1 MYRDN
6 MLVLL
11 ETKHH
16 VVVAAWQELAD
27 CVAVHLVTHLPT
39 WSTWWT
45 GGHDVDGGDD
55 IDEDQNDQPSPDDQH
70 GDHDDHDKVEH

>member
-6 MLVLL
+6 MLVLF

-27 CVAVHLVTHLPT
+27 CVAVHLVTHLPI
-39 WSTWWT
+39 WSTWWSQC
-45 GGHDVDGGDD
+45 GRNDDD
-55 IDEDQNDQPSPDDQH
+55 INEDQNNQPSHDDQH
-70 GDHDDHDKVEH
+70 GDHDDHDNVEH